1 MELKIVT
8 GMSGAGK
15 TNMVQL
21 LEDMGYY
28 CVDNLPP
35 NLFGK
40 FVDLLNQAQ
49 PEYPRAALVADVRG
63 GRFFADVYDVLQDL
77 KNKGT
82 VFEIIFLEA
91 SDEVLVRRFKETR
104 RRHPMAKNSSVLDG
118 IREERRRL
126 QRLRGM
132 ADVVIDT
139 SNLRVQDFKERA
151 GALLA
156 GEEADRML
164 LSITSFGYKYGL
176 PIDVDLVLDARF
188 LPNPYY
194 VADLKPLSGLDE
206 PIKEFVLNRPQTQSF
221 LDKYCDILAELL
233 PQYLAQGKH
242 HLSLAVGCTG
252 GRHRSVAVAEEI
264 ARRIKLMQVAANLR
278 VAHRDID
285 R

>member
-28 CVDNLPP
+28 CADNLPP
-35 NLFGK
+35 NLFAK
-40 FVDLLNQAQ
+40 FVELLNQAQ
-49 PEYPRAALVADVRG
+49 PEYPRVALVADVRG
-63 GRFFADVYDVLQDL
+63 GKFFSGVYDVLQEL
-77 KNKGT
+77 KNKGIT
-82 VFEIIFLEA
+82 YEIIFLEA
-91 SDEVLVRRFKETR
+91 SDEALVRRFKETR
-104 RRHPMAKNSSVLDG
+104 RRHPMAKNGSVLDG

-132 ADVVIDT
+132 ADIVIDT
-139 SNLRVQDFKERA
+139 SNLRVQDFKAKA
-151 GALLA
+151 GALLSG
-156 GEEADRML
+156 GEHNRML
-164 LSITSFGYKYGL
+164 FSITSFGYKYGL

-188 LPNPYY
+188 LPNPFY

-206 PIKEFVLNRPQTQSF
+206 PIKSFVLDREATQSF
-221 LDKYCDILAELL
+221 LSKYCDILAELL

-252 GRHRSVAVAEEI
+252 GRHRSVAIAEEI
-264 ARRIKLMQVAANLR
+264 ARRMQQLGVAATLR